1 VAEEGAVQEEAVHA
15 FSKSMDWAASFSKK
29 GPEMFFS
36 EKGPMRSC
44 RVVSMTI
51 NTTSGCGGASS
62 AAQAEITESK
72 LREISRWLLLALMS
86 DQGSKAKL
94 G

>member
-1 VAEEGAVQEEAVHA
+1 
-15 FSKSMDWAASFSKK
+15 MDWAASFSKK
-29 GPEMFFS
+29 GAGALSS
-36 EKGPMRSC
+36 EKGPTRSC

-51 NTTSGCGGASS
+51 NTISGCGGASS

-72 LREISRWLLLALMS
+72 LREIRRWLLLALMS